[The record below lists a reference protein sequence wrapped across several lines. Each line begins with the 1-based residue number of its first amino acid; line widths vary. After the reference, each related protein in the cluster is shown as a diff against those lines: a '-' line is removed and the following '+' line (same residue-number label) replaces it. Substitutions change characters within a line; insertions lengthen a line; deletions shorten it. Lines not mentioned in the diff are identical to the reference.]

1 MHSLNHTSYYST
13 KPQKINLRFLYFRI
27 FVKSN
32 VSVGKNCPLGD
43 VPIHLL
49 FIIGISILL
58 NLEVFAAIRGEIKIS
73 ARLMPFERATQ
84 TLFGIVHT
92 PNEAADL
99 GTVAVP
105 RLVIHRADRKIAR
118 AGEVAEKASA
128 RCCDNA
134 TVVLCHN
141 VRDH

>member
-1 MHSLNHTSYYST
+1 MIPRRMRKNHILFLELFST
-13 KPQKINLRFLYFRI
+13 VRGI
-27 FVKSN
+27 FPYKQSPP
-32 VSVGKNCPLGD
+32 KKKAD
-43 VPIHLL
+43 AIHLL

-58 NLEVFAAIRGEIKIS
+58 NPEVFAAIRGEIKIS

-92 PNEAADL
+92 PNEAANL